1 MGPRD
6 VSLAFGDD
14 AKGIMGA
21 RDVTLAFDDA
31 AMGTIGKGM

>member
-1 MGPRD
+1 MD
-6 VSLAFGDD
+6 VSLAFGDN

-31 AMGTIGKGM
+31 AKGT